1 VGAGRHRRRQP
12 RHRGL
17 PHGLD
22 RAPPARGAETI
33 VSRLASLGRPLGL
46 AVLLAGA
53 LLHARA
59 GYFQDDLSG
68 HARGSDDAYISYRY
82 AQNLAR
88 GHGLV
93 FTPGERVEGYSNLLY
108 VLLLTPFCR
117 VAGPGAIYPISVAL
131 NLLFAAG
138 AWALFSRL
146 AARRLDPLRAG
157 LASLLFG
164 LCPALWLWTASGMET
179 PLFLLLQIAVW
190 RLVDNAA
197 HGESV
202 RPAWL
207 AAVVFLSVL
216 ARADGFVVP
225 TLAVLYLLAIG
236 RKREALAAGAAL
248 GVTLA
253 ALIGG
258 RLAYYGYPLPNT
270 YYAKVSGPIG
280 ERFLHGTRQALSI
293 SLHAGLVPHLAA
305 LLVAAAASVRPGA
318 AGAARVRFEL
328 VLGLGWLAYW
338 IYVGGDV
345 FAERMLLILFP
356 IGVLLLL
363 ETYARAEVSPALAHQ
378 AGGTLRAPPT
388 PSALLREPS
397 AMAMAVVTALFQIL
411 PLVID
416 TRFGYTLDRYDRW
429 VTLGRHLAQDRYS
442 RRLLAVDAAGKIP
455 FYSGLP
461 VVDMLGLNDE
471 HIAHLPA
478 RFFEAG
484 HNKYDPDY
492 VLSRRPDLLA
502 DWIDPRLDLRFGLPR
517 EKYEA
522 AGFRLDFLVFTR
534 KERPAAALLDVTSL
548 DEASIVLLVRRGY
561 RYALLSRRVDG
572 GRRP

>member
-1 VGAGRHRRRQP
+1 MPIYALRGGVRPARLRLRAARIPLRSAPGVGRAVRLAPRELHARAGRSGGGAVQGGPDAAGRAPRPPVRGLLRRSPAVGPPRPAGGVRVPVGAGRHRRGQP
-12 RHRGL
+12 GHRGL

-33 VSRLASLGRPLGL
+33 ASRLASLGRPLGL

-93 FTPGERVEGYSNLLY
+93 FTPGDRVEGYSNLLY

-117 VAGPGAIYPISVAL
+117 VAGPEAIYPISVAL

-146 AARRLDPLRAG
+146 AARRRDPLRAG

-190 RLVDNAA
+190 VLVDQAA

-258 RLAYYGYPLPNT
+258 RLAYYGYPLP
-270 YYAKVSGPIG
+270 
-280 ERFLHGTRQALSI
+280 
-293 SLHAGLVPHLAA
+293 
-305 LLVAAAASVRPGA
+305 
-318 AGAARVRFEL
+318 
-328 VLGLGWLAYW
+328 
-338 IYVGGDV
+338 
-345 FAERMLLILFP
+345 
-356 IGVLLLL
+356 
-363 ETYARAEVSPALAHQ
+363 
-378 AGGTLRAPPT
+378 
-388 PSALLREPS
+388 
-397 AMAMAVVTALFQIL
+397 
-411 PLVID
+411 
-416 TRFGYTLDRYDRW
+416 
-429 VTLGRHLAQDRYS
+429 
-442 RRLLAVDAAGKIP
+442 
-455 FYSGLP
+455 
-461 VVDMLGLNDE
+461 
-471 HIAHLPA
+471 
-478 RFFEAG
+478 
-484 HNKYDPDY
+484 
-492 VLSRRPDLLA
+492 
-502 DWIDPRLDLRFGLPR
+502 
-517 EKYEA
+517 
-522 AGFRLDFLVFTR
+522 
-534 KERPAAALLDVTSL
+534 
-548 DEASIVLLVRRGY
+548 
-561 RYALLSRRVDG
+561 
-572 GRRP
+572 

>member
-1 VGAGRHRRRQP
+1 V
-12 RHRGL
+12 
-17 PHGLD
+17 
-22 RAPPARGAETI
+22 
-33 VSRLASLGRPLGL
+33 GL
-46 AVLLAGA
+46 AILLAGA

-59 GYFQDDLSG
+59 GYFEDDLSG

-93 FTPGERVEGYSNLLY
+93 FTAGERVEGYSNLLY
-108 VLLLTPFCR
+108 VLLLTPFFLLPPHPALGPSSPHVGGGEGYCQALLR
-117 VAGPGAIYPISVAL
+117 HLVAGPEAIYPISVAL
-131 NLLFAAG
+131 NLLFAAA

-146 AARRLDPLRAG
+146 AARRLGSPRAG
-157 LASLLFG
+157 PASLLFG

-179 PLFLLLQIAVW
+179 PLFLLLQIALW
-190 RLVDNAA
+190 MLVDHAA
-197 HGESV
+197 HGGSV

-207 AAVVFLSVL
+207 PAVVALSVL

-225 TLAVLYLLAIG
+225 ALAVLYLLAIG
-236 RKREALAAGAAL
+236 RKRQAFAAGAAL

-253 ALIGG
+253 ALIGW

-280 ERFLHGTRQALSI
+280 ERLVHGALQLLSI

-305 LLVAAAASVRPGA
+305 LLVAAAACVRPAIPPGSP
-318 AGAARVRFEL
+318 RIRFEV
-328 VLGLGWLAYW
+328 VLGLGWMAYW

-363 ETYARAEVSPALAHQ
+363 DR
-378 AGGTLRAPPT
+378 TLFAFPER
-388 PSALLREPS
+388 SV
-397 AMAMAVVTALFQIL
+397 MMIGAVIALFQLL

-416 TRFGYTLDRYDRW
+416 TRFGYALDRYDRW

-442 RRLLAVDAAGKIP
+442 GRLLAVDAAGKIP

-478 RFFEAG
+478 RYFEAG

-534 KERPAAALLDVTSL
+534 KERPEAALVDVTSL

-572 GRRP
+572 GQTP

>member
-1 VGAGRHRRRQP
+1 M
-12 RHRGL
+12 L
-17 PHGLD
+17 
-22 RAPPARGAETI
+22 
-33 VSRLASLGRPLGL
+33 
-46 AVLLAGA
+46 LLA
-53 LLHARA
+53 
-59 GYFQDDLSG
+59 
-68 HARGSDDAYISYRY
+68 
-82 AQNLAR
+82 
-88 GHGLV
+88 
-93 FTPGERVEGYSNLLY
+93 
-108 VLLLTPFCR
+108 PFCR
-117 VAGPGAIYPISVAL
+117 VAGPEAIYPISVAL

-146 AARRLDPLRAG
+146 AARRLDPPRAG

-164 LCPALWLWTASGMET
+164 LCPAVWLWTASGMET

-190 RLVDNAA
+190 MLADHSAR
-197 HGESV
+197 GEPV
-202 RPAWL
+202 RPAGL
-207 AAVVFLSVL
+207 AAVVALSVL

-225 TLAVLYLLAIG
+225 VLAVLYLLAIG
-236 RKREALAAGAAL
+236 RKREASAAGAAL

-258 RLAYYGYPLPNT
+258 RLAYYGYPWPNT

-280 ERFLHGTRQALSI
+280 ERFLQGTLQLLSI

-305 LLVAAAASVRPGA
+305 LLVAAAAGVRPGA
-318 AGAARVRFEL
+318 ARAPRMRFEL

-345 FAERMLLILFP
+345 FAERMLLVLFP
-356 IGVLLLL
+356 IGLLLL
-363 ETYARAEVSPALAHQ
+363 LDPALFARR
-378 AGGTLRAPPT
+378 GR
-388 PSALLREPS
+388 S
-397 AMAMAVVTALFQIL
+397 AMAIGAVTAFFQLL
-411 PLVID
+411 PLAID

-442 RRLLAVDAAGKIP
+442 GRLLAVDAAGKIP

-461 VVDMLGLNDE
+461 AVDMLGLNDE

-478 RFFEAG
+478 RYFEAG

-522 AGFRLDFLVFTR
+522 AGYRLDLLVFTR
-534 KERPAAALLDVTSL
+534 KERPAAALLDVTSV

>member
-1 VGAGRHRRRQP
+1 M
-12 RHRGL
+12 
-17 PHGLD
+17 
-22 RAPPARGAETI
+22 
-33 VSRLASLGRPLGL
+33 
-46 AVLLAGA
+46 
-53 LLHARA
+53 
-59 GYFQDDLSG
+59 
-68 HARGSDDAYISYRY
+68 
-82 AQNLAR
+82 
-88 GHGLV
+88 
-93 FTPGERVEGYSNLLY
+93 
-108 VLLLTPFCR
+108 LLTPFCR
-117 VAGPGAIYPISVAL
+117 VAGPEAIYPISVAL
-131 NLLFAAG
+131 NVLFAAG

-146 AARRLDPLRAG
+146 AARRLGPPRAG

-179 PLFLLLQIAVW
+179 PLFLLLQIALW
-190 RLVDNAA
+190 MLVDHAA

-207 AAVVFLSVL
+207 PAVVALSVL

-225 TLAVLYLLAIG
+225 ALAVLYLLAIG
-236 RKREALAAGAAL
+236 RKRQAFAAGAAL

-253 ALIGG
+253 ALIGW

-280 ERFLHGTRQALSI
+280 ERLVHGALQLLSI

-305 LLVAAAASVRPGA
+305 LLVAAAACVRPAIRPGSP
-318 AGAARVRFEL
+318 RIRFEV

-345 FAERMLLILFP
+345 FAERMLLILFS
-356 IGVLLLL
+356 IGVLLHLD
-363 ETYARAEVSPALAHQ
+363 
-378 AGGTLRAPPT
+378 GTLFAFPER
-388 PSALLREPS
+388 S
-397 AMAMAVVTALFQIL
+397 AMAIGAVIALFQLL

-442 RRLLAVDAAGKIP
+442 GRLLAVDAAGKIP

-471 HIAHLPA
+471 HIAHVPA

-492 VLSRRPDLLA
+492 VLSRRPELLA
-502 DWIDPRLDLRFGLPR
+502 DWIDPRLDLRFGLTR

-534 KERPAAALLDVTSL
+534 KERPPDALIDVNGL
-548 DEASIVLLVRRGY
+548 DEASVVLLVRRGY

-572 GRRP
+572 GRTP